1 MRPEADVETGDQNPH
16 PNRWDVWGDSPGNW
30 STDIGRLQ
38 TYERRYNRRENCC
51 GVSWQAAE
59 SSRMAGRHKG
69 MLLTPEGV
77 TFTERLSAEMH
88 KLTDLVYIS
97 YGDTIQM
104 QAEGCIIVRDIY
116 KGCGPVGGLHAVLT
130 RARKTG
136 RQRCHSSLRYAV
148 CDGGPL
154 QISVCQACRTD
165 RYQRRSGSNPFELYD
180 GAVAVTGGKIHPLA
194 AIYSVG
200 AAGICKTQLEER
212 NLRLREALGKLR
224 ILYVDLEGTAYERML
239 LNINTEEDYKE
250 YITGR
255 SRST

>member
-1 MRPEADVETGDQNPH
+1 MGANMADVKIAAAVMAG
-16 PNRWDVWGDSPGNW
+16 
-30 STDIGRLQ
+30 GR
-38 TYERRYNRRENCC
+38 
-51 GVSWQAAE
+51 

-77 TFTERLSAEMH
+77 TFTDRLLAEMH

-104 QAEGCIIVRDIY
+104 QAEGCVIVRDIY

-130 RARKTG
+130 RAAEDGATAVAAAACDMPYVTADLYRYLYARLAERTG
-136 RQRCHSSLRYAV
+136 IKEYE
-148 CDGGPL
+148 
-154 QISVCQACRTD
+154 
-165 RYQRRSGSNPFELYD
+165 SNPFELYD

-194 AIYSVG
+194 AVYSVG
-200 AAGICKTQLEER
+200 AADICKMQLEER

-239 LNINTEEDYKE
+239 LNINTEEDYEE
-250 YITGR
+250 YINGR
-255 SRST
+255 SCSSSSL

>member
-1 MRPEADVETGDQNPH
+1 MSGDIKDVK
-16 PNRWDVWGDSPGNW
+16 
-30 STDIGRLQ
+30 I
-38 TYERRYNRRENCC
+38 
-51 GVSWQAAE
+51 AAAIMAGGK

-97 YGDTIQM
+97 YGDTTPM
-104 QAEGCIIVRDIY
+104 QAEGCVIVRDIY

-130 RARKTG
+130 RAAEDGAAAVAAAACDMPYVTADLYRYLYAMLAERTG
-136 RQRCHSSLRYAV
+136 IIE
-148 CDGGPL
+148 DE
-154 QISVCQACRTD
+154 
-165 RYQRRSGSNPFELYD
+165 SNPFELYD

-194 AIYSVG
+194 GVYSVG